1 MLKKVSSARGGRTTF
16 AGQAVRP
23 GLDNRSCPPPAWIRE
38 QFDRIAPHYDRLNR
52 VLTLGMEG
60 GWRRKMLRGA
70 QVAAQA
76 QVLDLCA
83 GTGEL
88 SRLWLEEHPD
98 ASRVVLVDFSEPML
112 RQAPG
117 KVAVPPA
124 QFVVADA
131 LAMPF
136 PEQSFDVVLCGFSL
150 RNLSDWRRGIG
161 EIYRVLRP
169 GGQALILDMFREP
182 WPWPVGLFIKR
193 VVPLIGRLVS
203 GERAAY
209 AWLPRSVD
217 CFVPAAEVM
226 AEMQAAGF
234 AGVRRRDMIFRVS
247 TALVGRKG

>member
-1 MLKKVSSARGGRTTF
+1 MAHSSKQEPEGTGRAEYAARAARRG
-16 AGQAVRP
+16 
-23 GLDNRSCPPPAWIRE
+23 SCPHPAWIRE
-38 QFDRIAPHYDRLNR
+38 QFNRIAPHYDRLNR

-70 QVAAQA
+70 RAPARA

-112 RQAPG
+112 RYAPG
-117 KVAVPPA
+117 KVPVPPA

-131 LAMPF
+131 LALPF
-136 PEQSFDVVLCGFSL
+136 PAESFGVLLCGFSL
-150 RNLSDWRRGIG
+150 RNLADWRLAIA
-161 EIYRVLRP
+161 EMHRVLRR

-193 VVPLIGRLVS
+193 VVPLVGRLVS
-203 GERAAY
+203 GEQAAY

-226 AEMQAAGF
+226 AEMQEAGF
-234 AGVRRRDMIFRVS
+234 TEIMRRDMIFRVS
-247 TALVGRKG
+247 TALVGRKA